1 MKLKMEIPLEE
12 GTTLGDILDALAQS
26 KEGLMDGNQPLE
38 EDDSGYATVSTDM
51 VGRWK
56 VTK

>member
-1 MKLKMEIPLEE
+1 MEIPLEE

-26 KEGLMDGNQPLE
+26 KEGMMDGNQPLE
-38 EDDSGYATVSTDM
+38 VGDSGYATVSTDM